1 MVTSIEKVVA
11 NSSDVKRAR
20 LAALSNLVKSKKS
33 GHLEKYFQLLTDF
46 DFLAE
51 KIHHPEFGLQA
62 LIEDYDLI
70 DELPLGREEPSQLPL
85 VRGENISLN
94 PEKVKALKR
103 IQGAL
108 RLSAHVLAK
117 DKTQLVEQLWG
128 RMQCFDVPEIQQL
141 LSQAKQSKTTW
152 LRPLTLSLTS
162 PDEPLIRTFTGHRG
176 SVWSVAVPDGEQVI
190 SGSQDGTLKIW
201 NLNTGKLVRKITAH
215 DGSINAI
222 STTLDGL
229 QVISG
234 SHDKTLKVWNLKTGE
249 LVDTLIG
256 HYGSVNA
263 VVLTPDGS
271 KLISGSSDCSLKVWD
286 LKSAEVLYTLVGH
299 RASVTAATIVFT
311 QNKQWL
317 ISGSYNDT
325 LRVWNLETGREELT
339 LGERDMVRS
348 IAVLDGERVISAS
361 EDGSL
366 TVWKVGTWEKE
377 CTLKGHSKPVCSVA
391 VLPDRKQIIS
401 GSSDGT
407 IKIWKIGTWEN
418 KATFTAHTAW
428 VLAVAVTPDGKQ
440 IISASGNNLSN
451 ENVLKVWNIEQCSIQ
466 FSSNNAHGTK
476 NGHSDS
482 VEVIAFTPEGKEVIS
497 ASKDGTFKIW
507 EVGTWKNK
515 AIFEGQSN
523 STDARGDY
531 EEHKYFNLEANEV
544 KCFLHSTRNTLPF
557 LLATTA
563 DGKVQ
568 VWASGDETIKVWDAS
583 ARRFIANFTGESE
596 IKCCGI
602 APDGVTIV
610 AGEVSGRLHF
620 LRLESMDT

>member
-1 MVTSIEKVVA
+1 
-11 NSSDVKRAR
+11 
-20 LAALSNLVKSKKS
+20 
-33 GHLEKYFQLLTDF
+33 LT
-46 DFLAE
+46 
-51 KIHHPEFGLQA
+51 
-62 LIEDYDLI
+62 
-70 DELPLGREEPSQLPL
+70 
-85 VRGENISLN
+85 
-94 PEKVKALKR
+94 
-103 IQGAL
+103 
-108 RLSAHVLAK
+108 K
-117 DKTQLVEQLWG
+117 DKTQLAGQLWG
-128 RMQCFDVPEIQQL
+128 RMQGFDVPEIQQL

-152 LRPLTLSLTS
+152 LRPLTPSLVS
-162 PDEPLIRTFTGHRG
+162 PNESLIRTFKGHSD
-176 SVWSVAVPDGEQVI
+176 SVWSVAVTPDGKQVI

-201 NLNTGKLVRKITAH
+201 NLNTGKLVRTITAH

-222 STTLDGL
+222 STTPDGL

-234 SHDKTLKVWNLKTGE
+234 SDDKTLKIWNLNTGNLEHTIPAHNRSVNAVSITPDGLVISGSDDKTLKVWNLKTGK
-249 LVDTLIG
+249 
-256 HYGSVNA
+256 
-263 VVLTPDGS
+263 VLH
-271 KLISGSSDCSLKVWD
+271 
-286 LKSAEVLYTLVGH
+286 TLVGH
-299 RASVTAATIVFT
+299 RATVTAVIAVN
-311 QNKQWL
+311 NKWVV
-317 ISGSYNDT
+317 SGSSYNDT

-466 FSSNNAHGTK
+466 FSSNNAHGAK

-583 ARRFIANFTGESE
+583 ARQFIANFTGESE

>member
-1 MVTSIEKVVA
+1 
-11 NSSDVKRAR
+11 
-20 LAALSNLVKSKKS
+20 LAITF
-33 GHLEKYFQLLTDF
+33 LEITLLD
-46 DFLAE
+46 
-51 KIHHPEFGLQA
+51 KGGSQPGFG
-62 LIEDYDLI
+62 I
-70 DELPLGREEPSQLPL
+70 
-85 VRGENISLN
+85 
-94 PEKVKALKR
+94 
-103 IQGAL
+103 
-108 RLSAHVLAK
+108 
-117 DKTQLVEQLWG
+117 
-128 RMQCFDVPEIQQL
+128 
-141 LSQAKQSKTTW
+141 
-152 LRPLTLSLTS
+152 
-162 PDEPLIRTFTGHRG
+162 
-176 SVWSVAVPDGEQVI
+176 I

-201 NLNTGKLVRKITAH
+201 NLNTGKLVRTITAH

-222 STTLDGL
+222 STTPDGL

-234 SHDKTLKVWNLKTGE
+234 SDDKTLKIWNLNTGNLEHTIPAHNRSVNAVSITPDGLVISGSDDKTLKVWNLKTGK
-249 LVDTLIG
+249 
-256 HYGSVNA
+256 
-263 VVLTPDGS
+263 VLH
-271 KLISGSSDCSLKVWD
+271 
-286 LKSAEVLYTLVGH
+286 TLVGH
-299 RASVTAATIVFT
+299 RATVTAVIAVN
-311 QNKQWL
+311 NKWVV
-317 ISGSYNDT
+317 SGSSYNDT

-466 FSSNNAHGTK
+466 FSSNNGHGTK

-602 APDGVTIV
+602 APDRVTIV